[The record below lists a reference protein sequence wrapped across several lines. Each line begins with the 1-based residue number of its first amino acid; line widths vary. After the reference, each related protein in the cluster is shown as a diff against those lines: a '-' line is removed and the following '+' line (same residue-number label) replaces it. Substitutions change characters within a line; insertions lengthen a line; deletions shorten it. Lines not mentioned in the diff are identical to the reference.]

1 MTETQIEIIEDFAML
16 DQWQDKY
23 EYIIQLGKELD
34 AIPQDLLKEEDKIK
48 GCQSNVWIVSDYNK
62 EENKVYFKGE
72 SDALI
77 VKGLVA
83 LVLKVYSGLSPKQI
97 IETEPEFIK
106 SIGLETHLSA
116 TRSNGLASMIKQI
129 KHFAI
134 AYNHLNN

>member
-48 GCQSNVWIVSDYNK
+48 GCQSNVWIVSDFNK